1 MCVFEQ
7 RIITTNKNSIM
18 IDRLLLLLTIIIFY
32 FNSYPNSVLLGA
44 LLVFKSTVLSVLQL

>member
-1 MCVFEQ
+1 MCAFEQ

-32 FNSYPNSVLLGA
+32 FNSNPNSVLLGV
-44 LLVFKSTVLSVLQL
+44 LLVFKSTVLSVVQL

>member
-32 FNSYPNSVLLGA
+32 FNSIPHSVLLEA